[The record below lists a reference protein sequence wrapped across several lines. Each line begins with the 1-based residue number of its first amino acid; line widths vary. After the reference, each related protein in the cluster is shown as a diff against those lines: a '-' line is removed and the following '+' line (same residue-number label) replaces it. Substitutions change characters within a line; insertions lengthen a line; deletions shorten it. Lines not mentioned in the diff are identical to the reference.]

1 MTGGGNLSSW
11 AIKRP
16 LPALMVFF
24 VLCVAG
30 LWGFHSLP
38 VARYPDIAFPMTT
51 VTVNKPGAAPAQLE
65 TEVTRK
71 IEDSVA
77 TISNVKHIMSTVSE
91 GSSVTAIEFNI
102 DTDLSVALDD
112 TRDAITRVRSDLPQD
127 ILEPVVGKVDISGS
141 LQTWAVSAPGM
152 TADELSWFVDRD
164 ISRAL
169 YGVKGVANVK
179 RIGGIDRQVR
189 VDLDPQ
195 ALIAY
200 GITAGAV
207 SQQLARIQAD
217 QPGGRTEVG
226 GQEQTLRALGTV
238 ADAQQLRDYSIALP
252 DGRAVRLSSI
262 AHVHDDAADPTQVAL
277 LDGKPVVAFS
287 LARTRKADE
296 VRVAADVRAALDALE
311 ASHPGIGFELV
322 STTVEQTQRSYA
334 SSMTMLWEGA
344 LLALLV
350 VWWFLRDWRATW
362 VSAVALPLSII
373 PTFAVIAWLGFSLNM
388 ITLLALSVVVGILV
402 DDAIVEI
409 ENIVRHLGM
418 GKSPR
423 QAAADAADEIG
434 TAVIA
439 TSMTLAAV
447 FVPVAF
453 MPGIPG
459 KFFREFGWT
468 AATAV
473 LFSLLVARLLTPMM
487 AAYQLKPHTGPEI
500 ESKLMTRYLGWVDAA
515 LRHRGR
521 TLWIALGLFVASLAL
536 VPLIPTTFIPFTDL
550 GRSNLSL
557 ELPPG
562 TPIERTTAVAEQAR
576 ARLADIPELKHAF
589 TMVGSV
595 LDLGDP
601 GKTGTGEARKATVV
615 LDWGLAKDRH
625 RGQQVLERLVRER
638 LADLPGVKIRFIS
651 TEPGEMMQ
659 LVLAGDDPAK
669 LEAAA
674 AGVERGLRGL
684 SGLGSV
690 ASSASLLRP
699 EVQVVPDPAR
709 AADLGVA
716 TADIADATRIAT
728 SGDYTQRMAKLN
740 LADRQIPIRVG
751 FARDALR
758 DPALIGQLRVPG
770 RNGPVPLSAVADIRD
785 GSGPSVISRYQ
796 RQRNITLTAELDG
809 RPLGEVMN
817 EVQALPAVKN
827 LPSDVQFLKAGDAQI
842 FVELFIGFALAM
854 VAGLACI
861 YMVLL
866 LLFNHAIQPLTIL
879 TAVPLCAGGAFGALL
894 LTGTA
899 LSLPAL
905 IGLLMLIG
913 IATKNSILLVDYA
926 VVAEDEHGLSRH
938 DALIDACRK
947 RARPVMMTTLAMGA
961 GMLPLALGFSGDSSF
976 RAPMAWAVIGGLIT
990 STLLSLIV
998 IPAAYSLLDDVGQ
1011 WIGRRVRRR
1020 RAQTVQ
1026 GAGA

>member
-1 MTGGGNLSSW
+1 MSGGGNLSSW

-16 LPALMVFF
+16 LPSLMVFF

-51 VTVNKPGAAPAQLE
+51 VTVHKPGAAPAQLE
-65 TEVTRK
+65 SEVTRK

-77 TISNVKHIMSTVSE
+77 TVPNIKRIMSTVSE

-102 DTDLSVALDD
+102 DADLSVALDD
-112 TRDAITRVRSDLPQD
+112 TRDAVTRVRSDLPQD

-152 TADELSWFVDRD
+152 TADALSWFVDRD
-164 ISRAL
+164 VSRAL

-262 AHVHDDAADPTQVAL
+262 AHVHDDAADPNQVAL

-287 LARTRKADE
+287 LSRTRKADE
-296 VRVAADVRAALDALE
+296 VRVAADVRAALDALA
-311 ASHPGIGFELV
+311 ASHPGLGFRLV
-322 STTVEQTQRSYA
+322 STTVEQTERSYE

-453 MPGIPG
+453 MPGVPG

-487 AAYQLKPHTGPEI
+487 AAYQLKPHAGPEV

-550 GRSNLSL
+550 GRSNLSI

-562 TPIERTTAVAEQAR
+562 TTIERTTAVAEQAR

-595 LDLGDP
+595 LDVGDP
-601 GKTGTGEARKATVV
+601 GKTGTGEVRKATVV
-615 LDWGLAKDRH
+615 LDWGPAKDRD
-625 RGQQVLERLVRER
+625 RGQQALERLVRER
-638 LADLPGVKIRFIS
+638 LADLPGVKLGFVS
-651 TEPGEMMQ
+651 SEPGELMQ

-669 LEAAA
+669 LEAVA
-674 AGVERGLRGL
+674 AGVERDLRGL

-690 ASSASLLRP
+690 SSSASLLRP

-728 SGDYTQRMAKLN
+728 VGDYTQRMAKLN

-751 FARDALR
+751 FARDALH
-758 DPALIGQLRVPG
+758 DPALVGQLRVPG
-770 RNGPVPLSAVADIRD
+770 RDGPVPLSAVADIRD

-796 RQRNITLTAELDG
+796 RQRNVTLTAELNG

-817 EVQALPAVKN
+817 EVQALPTVKN
-827 LPSDVQFLKAGDAQI
+827 LPSDVQFLKTGDAEI
-842 FVELFIGFALAM
+842 FVELFTGFALAM

-894 LTGTA
+894 LTGHA

-961 GMLPLALGFSGDSSF
+961 GMLPLALGFSDDSSF

-1020 RAQTVQ
+1020 GAKAA
-1026 GAGA
+1026 GAGKA